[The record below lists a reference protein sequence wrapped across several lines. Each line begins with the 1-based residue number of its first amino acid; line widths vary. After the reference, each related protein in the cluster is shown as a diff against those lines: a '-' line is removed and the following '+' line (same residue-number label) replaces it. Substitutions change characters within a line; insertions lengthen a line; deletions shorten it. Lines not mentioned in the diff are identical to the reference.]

1 MSGIKNIVFSG
12 GGIKIFIFAGCLKY
26 LDKNNLLD
34 NLHGICG
41 TSTGSIIST
50 ALSLGYNLSEITE
63 LLIKIDFN
71 KFSNIKSEGI
81 LNFFE
86 NFGIDNT
93 DEFERVFKIVIKAKT
108 SNENITFKELYEL
121 TNKKLIIYCTNL
133 NCMECEYFDYIKT
146 PDFKIIDALIASIS
160 IPFLY
165 SPKKINDIYYVDGA
179 LTNHYPIEYFEKDI
193 ENTIGF
199 MNVRKINENVDIRN
213 LENYFFAICLCS
225 STKLVKDTFNKFKDN
240 TIVIESDQNIIEF
253 DLSIDKKYELINFGY
268 ELTKE
273 YFEKKQNKEN
283 KENIVNVC
291 DRETQTEDILEES
304 ENIEENE
311 TYSESY
317 NDVENNK

>member
-121 TNKKLIIYCTNL
+121 TNKKLIIY
-133 NCMECEYFDYIKT
+133 
-146 PDFKIIDALIASIS
+146 
-160 IPFLY
+160 
-165 SPKKINDIYYVDGA
+165 
-179 LTNHYPIEYFEKDI
+179 
-193 ENTIGF
+193 
-199 MNVRKINENVDIRN
+199 
-213 LENYFFAICLCS
+213 
-225 STKLVKDTFNKFKDN
+225 
-240 TIVIESDQNIIEF
+240 
-253 DLSIDKKYELINFGY
+253 
-268 ELTKE
+268 
-273 YFEKKQNKEN
+273 
-283 KENIVNVC
+283 
-291 DRETQTEDILEES
+291 
-304 ENIEENE
+304 
-311 TYSESY
+311 
-317 NDVENNK
+317 